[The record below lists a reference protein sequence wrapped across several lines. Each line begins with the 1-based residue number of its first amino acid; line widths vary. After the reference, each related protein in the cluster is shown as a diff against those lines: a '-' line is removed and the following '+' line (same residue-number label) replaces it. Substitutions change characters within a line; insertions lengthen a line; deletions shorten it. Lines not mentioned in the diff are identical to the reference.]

1 MPLTYPLMSVVQV
14 MCARIGLVTGKGL
27 AANIKANF
35 HPWVITVVV
44 ALLLLANTL
53 NIAADVVAMGEAA
66 HLVTGLS
73 HLQMTT
79 LFVVVTPLV
88 SLKPSLGK
96 REFRRVAWDSWSGML
111 FSNLTAYFIILSTAL
126 TLHVAGVR
134 DRKLLQKPPRPC
146 VLWRGLQ
153 EHRLNTL
160 FVALTDQP
168 RQDLGRAIRA
178 CGLAETTGVLA
189 LFEQEFGIDM
199 PLFLLTCRRAADDRL
214 FRLANPEAEALV
226 LPS

>member
-1 MPLTYPLMSVVQV
+1 MSQV
-14 MCARIGLVTGKGL
+14 DQSVPSGCESPMQ
-27 AANIKANF
+27 
-35 HPWVITVVV
+35 VV
-44 ALLLLANTL
+44 ADALHYFGQHFSEPIQIPSMA
-53 NIAADVVAMGEAA
+53 E
-66 HLVTGLS
+66 
-73 HLQMTT
+73 
-79 LFVVVTPLV
+79 
-88 SLKPSLGK
+88 SLGISLDCLNFSF
-96 REFRRVAWDSWSGML
+96 EHIRRVSP
-111 FSNLTAYFIILSTAL
+111 
-126 TLHVAGVR
+126 
-134 DRKLLQKPPRPC
+134 LQA
-146 VLWRGLQ
+146 LQ
-153 EHRLNTL
+153 EHRLNKL